1 VFESLRQAYIPL
13 GRVKTPEVNLRSPTV
28 IRSRI
33 SDAWRE
39 TRTSDGVN
47 VRQPEGS
54 FKVVAS
60 PPADI
65 TPGLSDGKR
74 SPGPPSF
81 LARGKKRVENDDSGG
96 RFTKDVEEQARLW
109 VVRERRSS

>member
-1 VFESLRQAYIPL
+1 MFESLRQAYIPL
-13 GRVKTPEVNLRSPTV
+13 GRVKAPEVNLRSPTV

-39 TRTSDGVN
+39 TRTGGGVN
-47 VRQPEGS
+47 VRQLEGS

-81 LARGKKRVENDDSGG
+81 FARGKKRVENDDSGG
-96 RFTKDVEEQARLW
+96 GFPRDVGGQARL
-109 VVRERRSS
+109 